1 VEPKVIETET
11 ALREFPTSELALESE
26 TTKTAKGF

>member
-1 VEPKVIETET
+1 MKPKVIDPET

-26 TTKTAKGF
+26 TTKTA